1 MGLDQLDGLVPG
13 SDVDAGVRVGERV
26 VGAPVGP
33 AHVVEEG
40 TDDGATVPSSSSTS
54 LASVSGTGT
63 GYSPERQAV
72 QNDAGDAPVAVSR
85 RSSSR
90 YASES
95 TPRKSRISPTDMSAA
110 RSSERWPVSIP

>member
-1 MGLDQLDGLVPG
+1 MALDQLDGLVPG

-26 VGAPVGP
+26 VGPGRP
-33 AHVVEEG
+33 AHAVDEG

-72 QNDAGDAPVAVSR
+72 QNDSGDAPVAVSS